1 MDFTIKN
8 KITILIAKR
17 CSGKSILLK
26 KLVNDVKN
34 DFDKIFVIC
43 PTENVNNFYKKSGI
57 VEQNYIFDN
66 YSEKFGEALI
76 KKMTEVNK
84 DKNSNELKHVLLI
97 LDDCIADVNLRTSP
111 SLKKLFVRGRHIAV
125 SIICTSQNL
134 TSLSPLERN
143 NSDFILTGQ
152 LNASSL
158 DCLIEDFLPSCIS
171 KKDFIN
177 YYSKA
182 VLNYGF
188 LILNNNSTK
197 TDNIDEI
204 IGVLRVNPD
213 EI

>member
-8 KITILIAKR
+8 KICTVIAKR

-26 KLVNDVKN
+26 KLVNDVK
-34 DFDKIFVIC
+34 DEFDKIFVIC

-97 LDDCIADVNLRTSP
+97 LDDVIADTNLRISP
-111 SLKKLFVRGRHIAV
+111 SLKKIFVRGRHIGI
-125 SIICTSQNL
+125 SIICTSQNV

-143 NSDFILTGQ
+143 NSGFILTGQ

-158 DCLIEDFLPSCIS
+158 DCSIEDFLPSCIS

-197 TDNIDEI
+197 TDNIEEI
-204 IGVLRVNPD
+204 IGVLRVHPD